1 MSKSFSQDL
10 VSNRKARYNYEIL
23 ETFEAGLVLFGTEI
37 KSLRDHK
44 GSLQEAYIIVEG
56 SELWLINS
64 QIPHYQFGNVHNH
77 PEKRK
82 RKLLMHANEIER
94 LRKAVQEKGLSLIP
108 LAIFLKGRWAK
119 IKFALG
125 KGKKMHDKRES
136 IKEKESK
143 RALEKEFKH
152 R

>member
-1 MSKSFSQDL
+1 MNKSFSQDL

-37 KSLRDHK
+37 KSLREHK
-44 GSLQEAYIIVEG
+44 GSLQEAYIIAEG
-56 SELWLINS
+56 NELWLINA
-64 QIPHYQFGNVHNH
+64 QIPPYQFGNIHNH

-82 RKLLMHANEIER
+82 RKLLMHANEIAR
-94 LRKAVQEKGLSLIP
+94 LKRAVQEKGLSLIP
-108 LAIFLKGRWAK
+108 LSIFLKGRWAK
-119 IKFALG
+119 IKFAIG
-125 KGKKMHDKRES
+125 RGKKMHDKRES

-143 RALEKEFKH
+143 RAIEKEFKH